1 MIAALFTLAAILALA
16 VLLDSGLKA
25 WAMIDFGGDNRD
37 LL

>member
-1 MIAALFTLAAILALA
+1 MSALFTLAAILALA

-25 WAMIDFGGDNRD
+25 RAMIDFGGDNRD